1 MQKKRGVNTVPEQT
15 ILELTQENIDFLKR
29 YSELIVQH
37 RLTQAAL
44 EQAMQQYLMNNLG
57 IDTSVGDWE
66 LDLQRGL
73 IRVKPEDN
81 DGLDKELL

>member
-1 MQKKRGVNTVPEQT
+1 M
-15 ILELTQENIDFLKR
+15 KR

>member
-1 MQKKRGVNTVPEQT
+1 MQQKRGATTMSEQ
-15 ILELTQENIDFLKR
+15 IVELSQENLDYLRR

-73 IRVKPEDN
+73 IKIKGGDSNE
-81 DGLDKELL
+81 